1 MIVAKKMPLLK
12 LTKQVLFTCIRENVL
27 KRGYHVGTSEC
38 YHKYWRDM
46 LLIQFLNVM
55 FRQKI
60 ICLL

>member
-38 YHKYWRDM
+38 YHKY
-46 LLIQFLNVM
+46 
-55 FRQKI
+55 
-60 ICLL
+60 